1 MKRRLLLLGFAFL
14 ALVPITAF
22 GQTFT
27 ATLTGSNEPDGVGDP
42 DGTGYAVIS
51 ISGTTVNYLIVANN
65 LSTITNAHIHRGI
78 NSKVEIG
85 FPVGGPTPLTPF
97 VGGVAVGSVGPADQ
111 GLINEIVA
119 NPNAFYVNV
128 HSTEKTGGAIR
139 GNLNGGV
146 GIAGQDSPSACSAGD
161 TTLCLNSNR
170 FRAEAT
176 WKTPDGKTGVGHAVR
191 LTADSGYFW
200 FFNSDNAEMIVK
212 SLNACSAFNSQW
224 VFSSGLTNVQVTL
237 KVTDTQTGKTR
248 TYTNPLGAPFQP
260 IQDTSAFACP

>member
-1 MKRRLLLLGFAFL
+1 MKRRLLLLAFAFL
-14 ALVPITAF
+14 ALVPTAMF

-27 ATLTGSNEPDGVGDP
+27 ATLTGSNEPDGGDT
-42 DGTGYAVIS
+42 DASGFAAVS
-51 ISGTTVNYLIVANN
+51 ISGTTVNYLVVANN
-65 LSTITNAHIHRGI
+65 TSTITSTHIHRGSTSGVVI
-78 NSKVEIG
+78 N
-85 FPVGGPTPLTPF
+85 FNPTF
-97 VGGVAVGSVGPADQ
+97 VNGVAVGSVGPAAQ
-111 GLINEIVA
+111 SLIDEIVA

-128 HSTEKTGGAIR
+128 HSSEKPGGAVR
-139 GNLNGGV
+139 GNLNGGI
-146 GIAGQDSPSACSAGD
+146 GIVGQDTPSACSTGGD
-161 TTLCLNSNR
+161 TALCLNSNR
-170 FRAEAT
+170 FKVETA
-176 WKTPDGKTGVGHAVR
+176 WKSPDGKTGVGHAVK

-200 FFNSDNAEMIVK
+200 FFNADNAEMIVK

>member
-1 MKRRLLLLGFAFL
+1 MKRRLLLLAFAFL
-14 ALVPITAF
+14 ALVPTAMF

-27 ATLTGSNEPDGVGDP
+27 ATLTGSNEPDGGDT
-42 DGTGYAVIS
+42 DATGFATVS

-65 LSTITNAHIHRGI
+65 TSTITNAHIHRG
-78 NSKVEIG
+78 STSGVVIG
-85 FPVGGPTPLTPF
+85 FPVAGSNPLTPF
-97 VGGVAVGSVGPADQ
+97 IGGVAVGSVGPVDQ
-111 GLINEIVA
+111 ALINEILA

-128 HSTEKTGGAIR
+128 HSSEKPGGAVR
-139 GNLNGGV
+139 GNLNGGI
-146 GIAGQDSPSACSAGD
+146 GIAGQETASACSTGGD
-161 TTLCLNSNR
+161 TALCLNGNR
-170 FRAEAT
+170 FKVETA
-176 WKTPDGKTGVGHAVR
+176 WKSPDGKTGVGHAVK

-200 FFNSDNAEMIVK
+200 FFNADNAEMIVK

-260 IQDTSAFACP
+260 IQDTAAFACP

>member
-1 MKRRLLLLGFAFL
+1 MRKQLLLLGFAFL
-14 ALVPITAF
+14 AIIPTALSA
-22 GQTFT
+22 QTFT
-27 ATLTGSNEPDGVGDP
+27 ATLTGSNEPDGGDI
-42 DGTGYAVIS
+42 DGIGSATVS

-65 LSTITNAHIHRGI
+65 LSTITNAHIHRG
-78 NSKVEIG
+78 STSGVVIG
-85 FPVGGPTPLTPF
+85 LPVAGSNPLTPF
-97 VGGVAVGSVGPADQ
+97 IGGVALGSVGPVDQ
-111 GLINEIVA
+111 ALINEILA

-128 HSTEKTGGAIR
+128 HSSEKPGGAIR

-146 GIAGQDSPSACSAGD
+146 GIAAQESPSSCTAGD

-170 FRAEAT
+170 FKAEAS
-176 WKTPDGKTGVGHAVR
+176 WKTPDGKTGVGHGVR

-260 IQDTSAFACP
+260 IQDTAAFACP